1 MVLKMSFLKAL
12 LMLVFSHNVSLG
24 YFLLSFF
31 TQVYSL
37 LQSTAHF
44 LTAFFFQPGEVCR
57 HGDFGQ
63 AFNERLE
70 IVMLFA
76 IFLKS

>member
-44 LTAFFFQPGEVCR
+44 LTAFFFQPGEVCC

-76 IFLKS
+76 ILLKS

>member
-1 MVLKMSFLKAL
+1 MVLNMSFLKAL
-12 LMLVFSHNVSLG
+12 SMLVFLHNVSLG

-31 TQVYSL
+31 TQVYSCCSL
-37 LQSTAHF
+37 LHISQLPF
-44 LTAFFFQPGEVCR
+44 CFQPGEVCR

>member
-44 LTAFFFQPGEVCR
+44 LTAFFFSQEKSV
-57 HGDFGQ
+57 
-63 AFNERLE
+63 
-70 IVMLFA
+70 VMVILDKLLMKGWKLSCYLLSF
-76 IFLKS
+76 